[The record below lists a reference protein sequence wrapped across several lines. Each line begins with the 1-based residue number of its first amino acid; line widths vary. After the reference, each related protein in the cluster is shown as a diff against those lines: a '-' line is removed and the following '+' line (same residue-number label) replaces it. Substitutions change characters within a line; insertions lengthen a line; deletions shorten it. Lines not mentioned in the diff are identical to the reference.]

1 MKLLMRPVLAGG
13 FVLLVAIFLSAC
25 QLADNRISGRVR
37 NTASPSAFP
46 LAVPGVPALVNQPI
60 TLAPTGG
67 VPPYQ
72 FAIASGPGSV
82 NITTGVY
89 TPNFSNG
96 DVVIVVTDSLGET
109 VDVTFKRGAAKVTSN
124 SAAQG
129 TASMITPSVG
139 SSICD
144 HGLLFTQDRES
155 LGFEHLYYMD
165 FFGSEIR
172 KVSPETLIS
181 PGTVYEIVSHN
192 RIIYQASIA
201 SKSHPVI
208 YVTDLSDFS
217 SIIVSPDLPA
227 GRSLY
232 LQKVSDNGQTIF
244 FRANIDD
251 EDISDLYSVH
261 IDGSTLTNLSQGM
274 SCSASKVLSNSTTVI
289 ASCAP
294 YPPGNSSELYRFEAG
309 TAGGVRIS
317 NAVTP
322 PNEYIDEFHLTPDET
337 AIVYTHSMAASVRD
351 LYSVNIAAPSPVKL
365 NTNVAGV
372 GYRPASAKISADS
385 TQVIY
390 FTNPSAQ
397 PYIDAASAIIG
408 SAASETLLSNSSAG
422 SVYGYLSYLE
432 VGNKIF
438 YAADQQGDF
447 KIHLYTAQAGVAT
460 SAVRQNDITAATLY
474 LYFTQINP
482 ATIIYYDN
490 GVFNSSTIGV
500 TGGTPLDPG
509 STGYTFQNY
518 GGIQDPT
525 KVTLKSNSAGGG
537 YQLYFW
543 DIIAN
548 SISGPLNPPFV
559 SGGNIYHITGPKQDG
574 DLIFY
579 LADAHIDELFELFW
593 ANTSSLTYGQI
604 NDTTY
609 QSIAILGTT
618 DTPNGKFL
626 FYTADDDNDGI
637 KDVFAYG
644 Y

>member
-1 MKLLMRPVLAGG
+1 MR
-13 FVLLVAIFLSAC
+13 
-25 QLADNRISGRVR
+25 
-37 NTASPSAFP
+37 
-46 LAVPGVPALVNQPI
+46 
-60 TLAPTGG
+60 TL
-67 VPPYQ
+67 
-72 FAIASGPGSV
+72 
-82 NITTGVY
+82 
-89 TPNFSNG
+89 
-96 DVVIVVTDSLGET
+96 
-109 VDVTFKRGAAKVTSN
+109 
-124 SAAQG
+124 
-129 TASMITPSVG
+129 
-139 SSICD
+139 
-144 HGLLFTQDRES
+144 
-155 LGFEHLYYMD
+155 
-165 FFGSEIR
+165 
-172 KVSPETLIS
+172 
-181 PGTVYEIVSHN
+181 
-192 RIIYQASIA
+192 
-201 SKSHPVI
+201 
-208 YVTDLSDFS
+208 
-217 SIIVSPDLPA
+217 
-227 GRSLY
+227 
-232 LQKVSDNGQTIF
+232 
-244 FRANIDD
+244 
-251 EDISDLYSVH
+251 
-261 IDGSTLTNLSQGM
+261 
-274 SCSASKVLSNSTTVI
+274 
-289 ASCAP
+289 
-294 YPPGNSSELYRFEAG
+294 PPGNSSELYRFEAG